1 MSLEDAIFRNC
12 DHFIPANLKNHLPFW
27 EHEILKDQ
35 PHKDKI
41 LKWLQGVRIEEFLN
55 SFTSGSFQ
63 GIELNSYYP
72 EPRHF
77 ENYVPE
83 EFHQFMD
90 ENVQEW
96 VNLGVL
102 QKWDEI
108 KSSSDPE
115 VPLVVCP
122 LGIEPKKPRGLWD
135 GRYVNEFCRDIPFTM
150 DNAAKVAEVSWVKA
164 YMFKLD
170 HKNGYFHVPIHESSR
185 KFFGVCWKGVYY
197 VLTVLPFGWKSSPL
211 IYHSITEA
219 ANMYIRSLGIPMLG
233 WIDDMLGMTEQLYK
247 ESSDNEQFQ
256 SAMRAM
262 VIVTIILFKAGYFMG
277 VSKCCLIP
285 EQYITYL
292 GIDCDTKYGRFLV
305 PQDRIN
311 KYIPILQDFLS
322 RQWISFADMEKM
334 VGKLVSLECAI
345 PAGMWYTREQ
355 YSAMRLSGVSSM
367 DSKKIREKKY
377 IRVSDQLIEE
387 WQMWVFFLSQNSG
400 SPWKTFA
407 NIFLQ
412 ANISSDAS
420 GRAFAGVV
428 DFPQGICKVTSG
440 EFQEALLEED
450 IQVKEAEALR
460 ATISMLVLDM
470 PEEISGKTLVCK
482 VDNQVLKAVWERK
495 GTSHNLM
502 LNNIGKQIF
511 WLQFLGR
518 FYINLQYVKSKE
530 NVSDKFTRQSPGLE
544 ACLSQHIFTS
554 IWNKWGPFDWDLMAS
569 AATVRKDHMG
579 KKLLFFSRYFEET
592 SSGTDLFS
600 QNISWIKSAYCFPPI
615 PMIGMVLKFLREQ
628 KKDCVMILPA
638 INAPWVNLVS
648 AHIVDLV
655 EISKPF
661 QATQFTVLNNSG
673 KRIPKKYPYAMIAVK
688 LCFESMPNTL
698 SFLHK

>member
-27 EHEILKDQ
+27 EHEILKDH
-35 PHKDKI
+35 PHKHKI

-115 VPLVVCP
+115 MPLVVCP

-150 DNAAKVAEVSWVKA
+150 DNAAKVAEVSWIKA

-185 KFFGVCWKGVYY
+185 KFFGVCWKGIYY

-285 EQYITYL
+285 EQFITYL

-387 WQMWVFFLSQNSG
+387 WQMWVSSLKILDLPGKLFIMFFCKQ
-400 SPWKTFA
+400 TFLLMHQEEPLQELL
-407 NIFLQ
+407 IFL
-412 ANISSDAS
+412 
-420 GRAFAGVV
+420 RV
-428 DFPQGICKVTSG
+428 
-440 EFQEALLEED
+440 LL
-450 IQVKEAEALR
+450 K
-460 ATISMLVLDM
+460 
-470 PEEISGKTLVCK
+470 
-482 VDNQVLKAVWERK
+482 
-495 GTSHNLM
+495 
-502 LNNIGKQIF
+502 
-511 WLQFLGR
+511 
-518 FYINLQYVKSKE
+518 
-530 NVSDKFTRQSPGLE
+530 
-544 ACLSQHIFTS
+544 
-554 IWNKWGPFDWDLMAS
+554 
-569 AATVRKDHMG
+569 
-579 KKLLFFSRYFEET
+579 
-592 SSGTDLFS
+592 
-600 QNISWIKSAYCFPPI
+600 
-615 PMIGMVLKFLREQ
+615 
-628 KKDCVMILPA
+628 
-638 INAPWVNLVS
+638 
-648 AHIVDLV
+648 
-655 EISKPF
+655 
-661 QATQFTVLNNSG
+661 
-673 KRIPKKYPYAMIAVK
+673 
-688 LCFESMPNTL
+688 
-698 SFLHK
+698 